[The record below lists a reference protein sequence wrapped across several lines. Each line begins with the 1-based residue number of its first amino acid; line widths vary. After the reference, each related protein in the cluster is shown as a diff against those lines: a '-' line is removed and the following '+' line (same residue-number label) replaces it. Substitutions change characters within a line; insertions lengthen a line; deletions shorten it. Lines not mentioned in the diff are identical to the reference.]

1 MTLAKVETVNV
12 VTMEH
17 GRQFAEAWFDGDD
30 INEACF
36 KTKIL
41 TWSGEDEYGQAS
53 AVEDDIVRRF
63 SEALKDQIIETFVRV
78 ANAAIDAERLA
89 DDTELTP
96 PRVQTV
102 PIVTVEHAET
112 FVEDI
117 HRHLID
123 TGGFVEAFHE
133 THIMRWPDD
142 DKAAQEHF
150 EEMAD
155 EIRDRLFEE
164 TRPVIVEAFVRI
176 ASDVTLRERR
186 RR

>member
-1 MTLAKVETVNV
+1 M
-12 VTMEH
+12 
-17 GRQFAEAWFDGDD
+17 
-30 INEACF
+30 
-36 KTKIL
+36 
-41 TWSGEDEYGQAS
+41 
-53 AVEDDIVRRF
+53 
-63 SEALKDQIIETFVRV
+63 RV

-102 PIVTVEHAET
+102 PIVTAEHAEM
-112 FVEDI
+112 FVDDI
-117 HRHLID
+117 HQNLID
-123 TGGFVEAFHE
+123 TGGFVEAFSE
-133 THIMRWPDD
+133 THILKWPDD
-142 DKAAQEHF
+142 DSAAQEHL